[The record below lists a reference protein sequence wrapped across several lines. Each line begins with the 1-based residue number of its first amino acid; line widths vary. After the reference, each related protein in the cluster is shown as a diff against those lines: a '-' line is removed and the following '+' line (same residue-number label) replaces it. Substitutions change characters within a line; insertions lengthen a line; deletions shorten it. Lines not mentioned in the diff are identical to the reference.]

1 MPLGKLRKENAQML
15 SALLSNSDIA
25 RRRRHFAFV
34 PISDIEPHIDERA
47 AGPKF
52 ADFDL
57 CTGLIVPAP

>member
-1 MPLGKLRKENAQML
+1 ML